1 MAQRSS
7 DYIGIQLPPHEELAK
22 RFAGANK
29 HLIERLPEIWEHL
42 TEDQKAEVA
51 TLVPELAQ
59 TVRRLLAVTSEAR
72 RQVQIKH
79 NRGLKALLQSW
90 AETDDED
97 VAEQRE
103 TLAFLKTA
111 LDADRLSDRP
121 LFP

>member
-7 DYIGIQLPPHEELAK
+7 DYIGIHLPEHQELAK

-29 HLIERLPEIWEHL
+29 HLIEQLPEVWTYL
-42 TEDQKAEVA
+42 TEEQKAEVA
-51 TLVPELAQ
+51 QLVPELAQ
-59 TVRRLLAVTSEAR
+59 TIRQLLAVTREAR
-72 RQVQIKH
+72 RQVQVEH
-79 NRGLKALLQSW
+79 NQGLKQLLQSW

-103 TLAFLKTA
+103 TLAFLKKA